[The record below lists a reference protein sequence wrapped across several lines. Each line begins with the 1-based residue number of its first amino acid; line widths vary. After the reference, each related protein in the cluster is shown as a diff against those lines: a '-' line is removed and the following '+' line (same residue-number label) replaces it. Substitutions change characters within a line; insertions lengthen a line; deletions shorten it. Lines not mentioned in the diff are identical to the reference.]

1 LAIGHLP
8 PLADLWETSQVA
20 FGLFVGLIGPTTV
33 DGDFEGKG
41 DFAVLPVLKSCR
53 GRVGEPGGG
62 GRSWLPA

>member
-53 GRVGEPGGG
+53 
-62 GRSWLPA
+62 